1 MSSSGVGGDDNFRIL
16 VKAFGEE
23 VAKAIVAGMSTA
35 SKGGEDANYKKAVL
49 NFIKFQ
55 QRGLTHEHKLD
66 EEAARARGVM
76 MNIMKRAELKQQK
89 AGGLPNIA
97 ALLSG
102 QGGGSVTG
110 GLGRLQKMGEK
121 PFSNVFAYQ
130 KKMDEFTKTHGGMG
144 PYTKQGMKDKAELDI
159 DKSKLPNA
167 LLGKKM
173 SGMIGKVGKFMESG
187 AGQGAMG
194 AGMMGASILT
204 MIIKKAIQASP
215 MMQAMLKIMNT
226 AIMLYLRPIGDFIG
240 GMLRPIALFFMREVA
255 IPALRAG
262 KGMMAMGEQMG
273 KGILGFALKP
283 IESIQ
288 KAIINGLSKMG
299 LGALSDPSGYWKNY
313 DPIKDW
319 MLDKKI
325 DTMIKIMNHSL
336 GADLVTRDI
345 LEDLATGGTIS
356 GPSHEEGGVDINVEG
371 GEVIIP
377 AYASSSVKSKAA
389 ALVKQARAEEYG
401 NA

>member
-1 MSSSGVGGDDNFRIL
+1 MSTSGVGGDDNFRIL

-55 QRGLTHEHKLD
+55 QRGLTHETKLE
-66 EEAARARGVM
+66 EEAARSRGVM

-110 GLGRLQKMGEK
+110 GLGRFQKMGEK
-121 PFSNVFAYQ
+121 PFANVFAYQ

-325 DTMIKIMNHSL
+325 DTMIK
-336 GADLVTRDI
+336 
-345 LEDLATGGTIS
+345 
-356 GPSHEEGGVDINVEG
+356 
-371 GEVIIP
+371 
-377 AYASSSVKSKAA
+377 KSKYWN
-389 ALVKQARAEEYG
+389 QI
-401 NA
+401 

>member
-1 MSSSGVGGDDNFRIL
+1 
-16 VKAFGEE
+16 
-23 VAKAIVAGMSTA
+23 
-35 SKGGEDANYKKAVL
+35 
-49 NFIKFQ
+49 
-55 QRGLTHEHKLD
+55 
-66 EEAARARGVM
+66 
-76 MNIMKRAELKQQK
+76 
-89 AGGLPNIA
+89 
-97 ALLSG
+97 
-102 QGGGSVTG
+102 
-110 GLGRLQKMGEK
+110 
-121 PFSNVFAYQ
+121 
-130 KKMDEFTKTHGGMG
+130 
-144 PYTKQGMKDKAELDI
+144 
-159 DKSKLPNA
+159 
-167 LLGKKM
+167 
-173 SGMIGKVGKFMESG
+173 
-187 AGQGAMG
+187 
-194 AGMMGASILT
+194 
-204 MIIKKAIQASP
+204 
-215 MMQAMLKIMNT
+215 LKIMNT

-299 LGALSDPSGYWKNY
+299 LGALADPSGYWKNY

-356 GPSHEEGGVDINVEG
+356 GPFGGAIEAFG
-371 GEVIIP
+371 LSPKG
-377 AYASSSVKSKAA
+377 SSSSLGLSPQQVETLKSDIQTALNEMYEVGDKELKALDEAIIYFNAQQSANYA
-389 ALVKQARAEEYG
+389 AIDTAVEEMMG
-401 NA
+401 GFIAAGETIKTSVDNPMKDLGSTTTTLDEKFGTLGETIDDVNTKLDDVLGG